1 MAHIFCVVKMKKII
15 SKYKNG
21 NLNNPQYSLN
31 YKFDSVS
38 SVGKI
43 NGTALELI
51 KKYNELAKE
60 AHSNGN
66 YTEMENFRQYAEHY
80 RKIVTD
86 INERKNNSR
95 PGSQNEVAQEQSASL
110 NEKEVCAENNQE
122 NVGDNSEEKEV
133 LKKVAPKRRN
143 ATVKKEFKVVE
154 ITAQEEKKEIK
165 EEVKKVRT
173 ARKKIMAKMQDEAG
187 K

>member
-1 MAHIFCVVKMKKII
+1 MFLCVVKMKKVIN
-15 SKYKNG
+15 KYRNG
-21 NLNNPQYSLN
+21 TINNPQYSLN
-31 YKFDSVS
+31 YKFDSIS
-38 SVGKI
+38 SAGKI

-86 INERKNNSR
+86 INEKKNTFKPAIKSVSEENNKEEAEIAEETNNAE
-95 PGSQNEVAQEQSASL
+95 PQKEVTSQDGNEV
-110 NEKEVCAENNQE
+110 
-122 NVGDNSEEKEV
+122 
-133 LKKVAPKRRN
+133 KKPAK
-143 ATVKKEFKVVE
+143 ATTRKTLKVVE
-154 ITAQEEKKEIK
+154 IKDDTQKTTKSEAKEIK
-165 EEVKKVRT
+165 RRVV
-173 ARKKIMAKMQDEAG
+173 RKKTAEKED